1 MNKADILLSAQ
12 GLYKDFRGVE
22 IISNLSLDVKKG
34 ERHAV
39 IGPNGAGKTT
49 LFNLLTGKYTPTR
62 GLIHFKGVKIGGM
75 SPEKINR
82 LGLSRSFQITNIF
95 PGLTVFENIRAAVL
109 SKYRIRWNLWRPAD
123 KIEEVNEETSSLIST
138 INLIDRSDALAG
150 ELAYGEQ
157 RALEIGIT
165 LATDPVF
172 IMLDEPTAG
181 MSIDETREAVKMID
195 RVTRGKT
202 LLIIEHDM
210 EVVFTLADTITVIH
224 YGSVLAKGSP
234 EEIRQNDKVR
244 QAYLGTKD

>member
-1 MNKADILLSAQ
+1 MSEDNILLSAQ
-12 GLYKDFRGVE
+12 GLYKDFQGVE
-22 IISNLSLDVKKG
+22 IIKNLTLEIREG

-39 IGPNGAGKTT
+39 IGPNGAGKT
-49 LFNLLTGKYTPTR
+49 PTR
-62 GLIHFKGVKIGGM
+62 GLILFKGVKIEGL

-95 PGLTVFENIRAAVL
+95 PGLTVFENIRAAVF

-123 KIEEVNEETSSLIST
+123 KIEKVNEETSNLIST
-138 INLIDRSDALAG
+138 INLIARRDALAG

-165 LATDPVF
+165 LATDPAV

-181 MSIDETREAVKMID
+181 MSIDETRDAVKMID

-224 YGSVLAKGSP
+224 YGAVLARGAP
-234 EEIRQNDKVR
+234 EDIRQDDKVR
-244 QAYLGTKD
+244 QAYLGTKN